1 VVSLTKWKET
11 VIGKIP
17 KDWDLKNAED
27 FCTRVT
33 DGTHDSP
40 KKREKG
46 KHLITSKHLKNGHLD
61 FDNSYLI
68 SAEDFIKV
76 NRRSKVD
83 QWDVIL
89 SMIGTLGNVY
99 LERSS
104 KIDYAIKNV
113 GLFKTGSETKGKW
126 LYFYFQSKDAKNYI
140 SASRGGTTQEYIT
153 LEALRKFPIP
163 FPQTTK
169 EVELIIGI
177 LDSLDQKIELNNQMN
192 KTLENIAQV
201 IFKRWFIDFEFPN
214 ENGEPYKSSGGEMVE
229 SELGIIP
236 KGWGVSTIGKSL
248 QTFLGG
254 TPSTKNKNYWTN
266 GSIPWI
272 NSGKVNEFRILEP
285 TAYITEEALKNSA
298 TKIMPKKTTVIAI
311 TGATLGK
318 VSIIEKEMCA
328 NQSVVGIIENKIL
341 PSEFIY
347 FWIKAHMKK
356 LMSEQTGGAQQ
367 HINKENVNSLEILI
381 PPLQI
386 IEKYIINVRPIF
398 DEISNKCFENLTLS
412 KIRDDLL
419 PKLMTGK
426 IRVPMEGKNVE

>member
-1 VVSLTKWKET
+1 MVSLTKWKET

-17 KDWDLKNAED
+17 EDWDLKNAED

-163 FPQTTK
+163 FPQTTR

-192 KTLENIAQV
+192 KTLENIAQA

-229 SELGIIP
+229 SELGMIP
-236 KGWGVSTIGKSL
+236 KGWQITSIKNLGDVICGK
-248 QTFLGG
+248 
-254 TPSTKNKNYWTN
+254 TPSTK
-266 GSIPWI
+266 
-272 NSGKVNEFRILEP
+272 V
-285 TAYITEEALKNSA
+285 
-298 TKIMPKKTTVIAI
+298 
-311 TGATLGK
+311 
-318 VSIIEKEMCA
+318 
-328 NQSVVGIIENKIL
+328 
-341 PSEFIY
+341 
-347 FWIKAHMKK
+347 
-356 LMSEQTGGAQQ
+356 
-367 HINKENVNSLEILI
+367 KENFGLDIPFITIPDMRGNTFVVKTERLLSHIGMNSQRNKLI
-381 PPLQI
+381 PPFSICVSCIATPGLVSITSEYSQTNQQI
-386 IEKYIINVRPIF
+386 NSIVCHQGDHVYFVYLSMKNKSE
-398 DEISNKCFENLTLS
+398 EIRKMGLGGSATLNLNTNDFGNI
-412 KIRDDLL
+412 KIVL
-419 PKLMTGK
+419 PDQ
-426 IRVPMEGKNVE
+426 